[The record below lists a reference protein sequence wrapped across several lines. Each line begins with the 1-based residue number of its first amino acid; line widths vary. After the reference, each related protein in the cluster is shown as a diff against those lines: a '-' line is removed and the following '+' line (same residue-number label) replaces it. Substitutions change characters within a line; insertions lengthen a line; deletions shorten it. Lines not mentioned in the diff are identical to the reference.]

1 MFKVLVI
8 LSHWRLQT
16 TLLNIPGHI
25 GRCDLALRG
34 SGLETTLSQ
43 ECMTPVGLEPTIPG
57 SVGRCLIHWAT
68 GPVHQLAQEHQ
79 VARHVRRLALLKAS
93 SCRSRDLCSLARTP
107 PPLSPRFRRLS
118 SRQSSQAGSQGITPS
133 SCVSDRCA
141 LQPGSGHDPGRTRT

>member
-1 MFKVLVI
+1 M
-8 LSHWRLQT
+8 HARPETMLQCARA
-16 TLLNIPGHI
+16 LLG
-25 GRCDLALRG
+25 A
-34 SGLETTLSQ
+34 
-43 ECMTPVGLEPTIPG
+43 MTPAGLEPAIPS

-68 GPVHQLAQEHQ
+68 GPVHQFAQEHK

-118 SRQSSQAGSQGITPS
+118 SRQSSQAGSQGISPR

-141 LQPGSGHDPGRTRT
+141 LQTGSGHDPGRTRTYNPRLRRPMPYPLGHGATERTPQDF

>member
-34 SGLETTLSQ
+34 NGLETTVSQ

-68 GPVHQLAQEHQ
+68 GPVSALPRISTSEVTHLGGLNDRTAGLEPVFPGSEGRCLVHWARGPLAEWFQDSYTLVVIHLGGGSGRRCGPPSMLGSRGRQLA
-79 VARHVRRLALLKAS
+79 
-93 SCRSRDLCSLARTP
+93 
-107 PPLSPRFRRLS
+107 
-118 SRQSSQAGSQGITPS
+118 
-133 SCVSDRCA
+133 
-141 LQPGSGHDPGRTRT
+141 